1 MLGLLQPKFCHPVAL
16 VLEGLCPSLAGV
28 CNPEKAGSRVW
39 LVASDLIYLCWTSPY
54 IWYEPSHPVPLLSR
68 LSARL
73 LVLCQQEPGA
83 VLGSVTSCF
92 LWEAVG
98 CFKEP

>member
-1 MLGLLQPKFCHPVAL
+1 MELMQPKFCHPVAL

-28 CNPEKAGSRVW
+28 CNPEKAESRVW

-54 IWYEPSHPVPLLSR
+54 IWYEPSHPVPLPSR
-68 LSARL
+68 LSAWL

>member
-1 MLGLLQPKFCHPVAL
+1 MELMQPKFCHPVAL

-28 CNPEKAGSRVW
+28 CNPEKAESRVW
-39 LVASDLIYLCWTSPY
+39 LDAPGLIYLCWTSLY
-54 IWYEPSHPVPLLSR
+54 FWCEMSHSMSLPSR
-68 LSARL
+68 LSAQL